1 MNGIPAR
8 AEEMP
13 AGGSAAAPASLAQL
27 IQRATGDNVFR
38 CYHCVK
44 CTSGCPLADQ
54 FDLTPTQVIRSLQ
67 LDDARVFESRAIW
80 LCAGCYICT
89 TRCPVDI
96 DVASVMR
103 ALCIEGKRRGVRPAI
118 PDIDRFNSVF
128 ALIVKWFGRIH
139 ELTLV
144 ALFNLARRKPF
155 GDWKTG
161 IEMLKRGRL
170 RLIPRRVRQP
180 KQVAPQASRINGID
194 GSGSQ
199 VAYFPGCSA
208 DSHAVEY
215 DRTARASARALGIE
229 LVEPPNWTCCGSC
242 HVEATAPEL
251 ADLLPMRTLT
261 SVERMGMDTVTS
273 PCSECFI
280 RLRTSAQR
288 TERDPRLAAAIEM
301 QTGYAYRG
309 KVEVQHLLSVIMER
323 AGTQKIRDRVKKP
336 LKGLN
341 VACYYGCLMTRPPK
355 ITEAAHPEYPMA
367 MDELLRALG
376 AEPVA
381 WSSKTECCGNSLCLT
396 QPSAGAGM
404 TRKILEDAHDC
415 GAEAVVAMCPLCHT
429 NLDVRQ
435 AQLGLNFRSPVLY
448 ATQLMTLAFGLGA
461 KAAELSKHSVDPR
474 PLLEK
479 KHLLD

>member
-1 MNGIPAR
+1 MNGIPAH
-8 AEEMP
+8 AERMP

-80 LCAGCYICT
+80 LCASCYICT

-128 ALIVKWFGRIH
+128 ALVVKWFGRIH

-144 ALFNLARRKPF
+144 ALFNLARRRPL
-155 GDWKTG
+155 GDWRTG
-161 IEMLKRGRL
+161 FEMLRRGRL
-170 RLIPRRVRQP
+170 RLIPRRVRPP
-180 KQVAPQASRINGID
+180 KQVSRIDGPD
-194 GSGSQ
+194 GSGQQ

-208 DSHAVEY
+208 SSHAVEY
-215 DRTARASARALGIE
+215 DRTARASAGALGIE

-242 HVEATAPEL
+242 HVEASAPEL
-251 ADLLPMRTLT
+251 ADLLPMRTVT
-261 SVERMGMDTVTS
+261 SVERMGVDTVTS

-280 RLRTSAQR
+280 RLRSSEQR
-288 TERDPRLAAAIEM
+288 AARDPQLAAEIEL

-309 KVEVQHLLSVIMER
+309 EVQVQHLLSVIMER
-323 AGTQKIRDRVKKP
+323 AGIQKIRDRVKNP
-336 LKGLN
+336 LQDLK

-355 ITEAAHPEYPMA
+355 VTEAAHPEYPMA
-367 MDELLRALG
+367 MDELLCALG

-396 QPSAGAGM
+396 QPSIGEGM
-404 TRKILEDAHDC
+404 MRRILEDARDC
-415 GAEAVVAMCPLCHT
+415 RAEAIVAMCPLCHT

-435 AQLGLNFRSPVLY
+435 AQLGLGYRRPILY

-461 KAAELSKHSVDPR
+461 KAALLNKHSVDPR

-479 KHLLD
+479 KNLLD